1 MLPLLDAAE
10 TPQNNLSSA
19 QCLYSQ
25 RHPTHL
31 VVTARKYT
39 VWSKVNSKTGQ
50 SLFSSPYK
58 LHWMLWVYA
67 ASGWDSQLHC
77 IEFAMPL
84 TSELVKATWIRQPVN
99 WL

>member
-39 VWSKVNSKTGQ
+39 VWSKVKAKQDSPCFPHHTSYTECYEFMQLVGGIANYIAL
-50 SLFSSPYK
+50 SLQCHS
-58 LHWMLWVYA
+58 H
-67 ASGWDSQLHC
+67 Q
-77 IEFAMPL
+77 
-84 TSELVKATWIRQPVN
+84 N
-99 WL
+99 W